1 MPGIS
6 GSRGRPSGRPM
17 GGRSGRSSQS
27 KSTTISTIQ
36 PMASS
41 SNKKKANAS
50 FSKTGP
56 MPIKSGGISPRS
68 RSNKSSKKDKPLG
81 IISSDRNIRNSGN
94 LDSSFDGSNKNR
106 SSSSTVSLSSSS
118 GGRISPKSGRSMEF
132 NSGINKGSAIS
143 LGSSTKRRQKPK
155 KLSPRLDDLSPR
167 SDSSKPRSPIN
178 GLKPVSGKLRPSPK
192 NSSSLKLSSSL
203 GRGSSLSPRDPLPPT
218 KSKRPTKDNSS
229 SKGRPSGKPRG
240 GRPNHRGRPL
250 KKTSSEEA
258 FEEESEEEEEEEAEE
273 EEEEEEEE
281 EVESSSN
288 NRGIPRRPPPKTKN
302 KSLLSNISKDI
313 SDSDDEEEQ
322 GQETVVDVNKNSNP
336 PKPSRPPPRNRN
348 VKSEST
354 RNKPKHTVP
363 PLDTSLFDIADEEHE
378 EQQRKKKQQLKQPSR
393 PNRPSKNTKTRP
405 PLKKKKSL
413 LQQIAADVTD
423 DDDEADD
430 VTASVEPTRPDD
442 IKQTKYGTVQISPRS
457 KRATSKLQQI
467 AHEVDDEE
475 GTFREDLEPSKPSGK
490 KSRGK
495 RPTSQAIELTTSEDS
510 MVNKFI
516 RAAYKGQIKKIHK
529 YLRDGVDVN
538 GTDRHGWTAL
548 HWASSKGDIDIIEKL
563 IFNEADVNCA
573 DHLNGW
579 TPLHL
584 TAINHQPEAA
594 SYLIEQGG
602 QIDSVDKYGDI
613 PKHCVRLGRRG
624 ANALVDILSKVKP
637 VIDEI
642 DSGSDYD
649 DEDDFEG

>member
-1 MPGIS
+1 
-6 GSRGRPSGRPM
+6 M

-240 GRPNHRGRPL
+240 GRPNHR
-250 KKTSSEEA
+250 
-258 FEEESEEEEEEEAEE
+258 
-273 EEEEEEEE
+273 
-281 EVESSSN
+281 
-288 NRGIPRRPPPKTKN
+288 
-302 KSLLSNISKDI
+302 
-313 SDSDDEEEQ
+313 
-322 GQETVVDVNKNSNP
+322 VDVNKNINP

-413 LQQIAADVTD
+413 LQEIAADVTD